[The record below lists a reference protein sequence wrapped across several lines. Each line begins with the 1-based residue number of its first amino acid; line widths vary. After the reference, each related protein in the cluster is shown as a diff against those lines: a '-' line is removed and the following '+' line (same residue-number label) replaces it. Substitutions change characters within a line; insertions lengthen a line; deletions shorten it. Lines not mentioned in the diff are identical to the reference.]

1 MTARKTTAEWFAE
14 ALERCGVGNYIL
26 LSDAI
31 KIMHRIGW
39 ETKSKTEG
47 QILTNVHSRVYK
59 HRRHAER
66 HPEDALPIDYSRSG
80 DGLYAYQP
88 KVKIDKRARPPAV
101 SWNLPR
107 RGARPFFRGGGVDGE
122 RNGRAAEPG
131 SAVAPGAVLV
141 KRLSPAAERSP
152 PPCRGLRLNFPAGFV
167 SGLHI
172 YRDGQHRD
180 ETEHYFRCPAHHGWH
195 RSPLNGAPV
204 LATRGAHRRRF
215 QRSVDRHHPRSRR

>member
-1 MTARKTTAEWFAE
+1 MEHTASEAVGHVMTARKTTAEWFAE

-88 KVKIDKRARPPAV
+88 KAK
-101 SWNLPR
+101 
-107 RGARPFFRGGGVDGE
+107 
-122 RNGRAAEPG
+122 
-131 SAVAPGAVLV
+131 
-141 KRLSPAAERSP
+141 
-152 PPCRGLRLNFPAGFV
+152 
-167 SGLHI
+167 
-172 YRDGQHRD
+172 
-180 ETEHYFRCPAHHGWH
+180 
-195 RSPLNGAPV
+195 
-204 LATRGAHRRRF
+204 
-215 QRSVDRHHPRSRR
+215 